1 MSSTGA
7 YGQPF
12 AGGAFDL
19 TSFLKKPQTIL
30 RILSWLFAIVV
41 FATITAEGYTNY
53 KTEADEKCMYNNNDS
68 ACSYGVGIGV
78 LAFIACVVFLLL
90 DAYFPQISNAND
102 RKYIIIGDLG
112 FSAAW
117 TFLWFVCF
125 CLLAN
130 QWSKTDTSAH
140 QIPEDAAR
148 AGIAFSFFSIVSWGL
163 LSYFA
168 FTRYKQGITDLPE
181 DYRDPASDNIPPY
194 PPPYASSG
202 APEGYQQ
209 SPFSNQGPAG
219 TGEYQPP
226 AY

>member
-1 MSSTGA
+1 MSNTGA

-19 TSFLKKPQTIL
+19 ASFFKKPQTIL

-41 FATITAEGYTNY
+41 FATITAEGYTNFI
-53 KTEADEKCMYNNNDS
+53 TEQSDKCMYNNNDS
-68 ACSYGVGIGV
+68 ACSYAVGIGV
-78 LAFIACVVFLLL
+78 LAFIACVIFFLL

-112 FSAAW
+112 FSAVW

-130 QWSKTDTSAH
+130 QWSKTILDASH
-140 QIPEDAAR
+140 QVPEDAAR
-148 AGIAFSFFSIVSWGL
+148 AGIAFSFFSIISWGL

-168 FTRYKQGITDLPE
+168 VGRYRQGITDLTE
-181 DYRDPASDNIPPY
+181 DYRDPASDNT
-194 PPPYASSG
+194 PPPYGSSG
-202 APEGYQQ
+202 VPAGYQQ